1 MYMTLKEKIVQCL
14 RCATCDKEAL
24 NRRLL
29 KWHKCFKEVEK
40 ELNRCKK

>member
-1 MYMTLKEKIVQCL
+1 MYMTLKEKIVRRL

-29 KWHKCFKEVEK
+29 KWRKCFKEVEK